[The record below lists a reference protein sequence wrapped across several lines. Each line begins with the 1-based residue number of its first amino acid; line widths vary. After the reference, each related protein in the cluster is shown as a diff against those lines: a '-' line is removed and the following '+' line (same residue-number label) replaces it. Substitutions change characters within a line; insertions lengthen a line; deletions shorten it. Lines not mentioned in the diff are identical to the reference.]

1 MAKIEMT
8 ILVLS
13 SMFVT
18 IFTAVNGYGTIVGG
32 KTPISDVSSNKGV
45 QELGRFAVAEY
56 NKSQLQKGNG
66 GGNQLEFSQ
75 VVEAGQQ
82 IVSGIKYFL
91 KIEATE
97 NGEKKTFDAV
107 VLIKPWSQPE
117 ERQMLS
123 FSASNQ

>member
-1 MAKIEMT
+1 
-8 ILVLS
+8 
-13 SMFVT
+13 MFAT
-18 IFTAVNGYGTIVGG
+18 IFTAANGYGTIVGG
-32 KTPISDVSSNKGV
+32 KTPINDVSANKG
-45 QELGRFAVAEY
+45 
-56 NKSQLQKGNG
+56 
-66 GGNQLEFSQ
+66 

-123 FSASNQ
+123 FSASTQ